1 MPASQLLF
9 FSPFALFNF
18 SIVSI
23 VPIVPITPNSTNTP
37 LPMKKLL
44 LLFPLLCLFSMAV
57 FAEGNPV
64 ADPDAVVVSGKMRFT
79 VLTPQMIRIQ
89 YSPTAHFEDR
99 ATFTVVNRR
108 LPVPEFTSTTRDGY
122 LTIQTSALTLRYKE
136 GTRPIPAQKSSTN
149 LSITF
154 TLGGQE
160 VVWYPG
166 KDDALNLRGT
176 QRTLDNVA
184 GDTQRDRL
192 EQGILSCSGWAVIDE
207 SPAATRGDG
216 SRSFPMEPKE
226 QGGMD
231 WVAQPLDAQAYD
243 WYFLGYGHDYTAALG
258 DFVKVAGRIPLP
270 PAYLFGY
277 WYSRYWAYSQSEF
290 MQIVNDIE
298 RNKIPLD
305 VMIFDMD
312 WHTAGWT
319 GWTWNKK
326 LIPDPKGL
334 INWMHK
340 HGLRVALNL
349 HPADGIDNDEEY
361 YDVLSRDLGRDPA
374 KGETIPWELEDY
386 DFYKAMFKDI
396 IRAREAEG
404 VDFWWLDWQQWLI
417 NKQID
422 GLGQTFWHNHVFFED
437 MRLNRPDRRPTI
449 YHRWGGL
456 GSHRYQIG
464 FSGDTYATWPT
475 LAYQPYFTATASNVG
490 YGYWGHDLGG
500 HQQQGDNNPELYLR
514 WMQYGV
520 FSPIFR
526 THATNASNIERRIW
540 KFPNFPQLR
549 ETVILRYALF
559 PYIYTAA
566 RETYDTGV
574 GICRPLYYQ
583 WPEIPEAYRYED
595 EYLFGPDILVAP
607 VTSPVDDEGL
617 ARRTTWLPD
626 GLWYDVAAAEL
637 VRGGVTFN
645 DGYTLD
651 QIPYFYRAGSIIP
664 LNPAQNT
671 VMLRPSSNILRV
683 VPGADGTGTLYEDA
697 FDTDGYKQGEYTFT
711 RVSQTRT
718 ADAVEVCI
726 AAREGAFDGM
736 PDSRSYTF
744 ELLGMAAAPTAVF
757 LDGKA
762 VSDSSFSYDEAA
774 HVITVTLSD
783 IPCTSS
789 VTLRVEAPS
798 LSPVSREPL
807 TLADT
812 YEPYVDATATTGYW
826 VTGSAIPGGT
836 QQLEPYPDGTYRFHG
851 TLSAGSFRI
860 MNTATATSATRYTA
874 PRYADV
880 SIVGSSPSKSMTAS
894 AAAKE
899 NAEWN
904 VPFTESRYRFTLNPS
919 KQTLEGELF
928 IPWGELYIA
937 GGCIAAGQADK
948 WHVEMAKPFTRSATN
963 PHVWT
968 WTGEL
973 RAYAGNEQANRFK
986 LLAQKD
992 WGPRSLHPY
1001 KQDEPL
1007 VGSTRAS
1014 QLDGDHKWTIGDD
1027 GWYRITVDVFRETI
1041 DATYLGKDFDP
1052 SSVAAQPAAQQGSL
1066 SDKGFYS
1073 LLGTSVPNPSA
1084 KGIYITQG
1092 RKYLVR

>member
-1 MPASQLLF
+1 
-9 FSPFALFNF
+9 
-18 SIVSI
+18 
-23 VPIVPITPNSTNTP
+23 
-37 LPMKKLL
+37 MKKS
-44 LLFPLLCLFSMAV
+44 LLFPLLCLFALAA

-64 ADPDAVVVSGKMRFT
+64 ADPDAVVISGRMRFT

-89 YSPTAHFEDR
+89 YSPTSNFEDR

-108 LPVPEFTSTTRDGY
+108 LPVPQFTTTTEDGY
-122 LTIQTSALTLRYKE
+122 LTIRTSALTLRYKE
-136 GTRPIPAQKSSTN
+136 GTRPNPAQKSPTN
-149 LSITF
+149 LSVTF
-154 TLGGQE
+154 NLNGQD
-160 VVWYPG
+160 VIWYPG

-184 GDTQRDRL
+184 GDTQRDKL
-192 EQGILSCSGWAVIDE
+192 EQGILSRSGWAVIDE
-207 SPAATRGDG
+207 SPTATRGDG

-226 QGGMD
+226 EGGMD
-231 WVAQPLDAQAYD
+231 WVAQPLEAQAYD

-258 DFVKVAGRIPLP
+258 DFVRVAGRIPLP

-277 WYSRYWAYSQSEF
+277 WYSRYWAYTQSEF

-298 RNKIPLD
+298 KNKIPLD

-312 WHTAGWT
+312 WHTEGWT
-319 GWTWNKK
+319 GWTWNKR
-326 LIPDPKGL
+326 LIPNPKGL
-334 INWMHK
+334 ITWMHS

-349 HPADGIDNDEEY
+349 HPADGVDNDEEF
-361 YDVLSRDLGRDPA
+361 YDVLSRDLGRDPS

-386 DFYKAMFKDI
+386 DFYKAMFSDI

-475 LAYQPYFTATASNVG
+475 LAYQPYFTSTASNVG

-500 HQQQGDNNPELYLR
+500 HQQSGANNPELYLR

-540 KFPNFPQLR
+540 KFSNFTQLR

-559 PYIYTAA
+559 PYIYTSA
-566 RETYDTGV
+566 REAYDTGV

-583 WPEIPEAYRYED
+583 WPETSEAYRYED
-595 EYLFGPDILVAP
+595 EYLFGSDILVAP
-607 VTSPVDDEGL
+607 VTSPVEGDGL
-617 ARRTTWLPD
+617 ARRTTWLPE
-626 GLWYDVAAAEL
+626 GLWYDVAAGCL
-637 VRGGVTFN
+637 VRGGVTFTE
-645 DGYTLD
+645 GYTLD

-664 LNPAQNT
+664 LNPAQRT
-671 VMLRPSSNILRV
+671 VMERPSSLILRV

-697 FDTDGYKQGEYTFT
+697 FDNDRYKQGECTFT
-711 RVSQTRT
+711 RISQTRT
-718 ADAVEVCI
+718 DEAVTVTI
-726 AAREGAFDGM
+726 AAREGAFEGM
-736 PDSRSYTF
+736 PDKRSYTL
-744 ELLGMAAAPTAVF
+744 ELLGIAAAPTAIS

-762 VSDSSFSYDEAA
+762 VSDSSYSYDEASQTL
-774 HVITVTLSD
+774 TVTLAD
-783 IPCTSS
+783 VACASS

-798 LSPVSREPL
+798 AAPVSREAQ
-807 TLADT
+807 TFTDT
-812 YEPYVDATATTGYW
+812 YAPYADATQTKGYW
-826 VTGSAIPGGT
+826 ITGTAVPGGT

-851 TLSAGSFRI
+851 SLSAGTLRI
-860 MNTATATSATRYTA
+860 MNTATESSATRYTA
-874 PRYADV
+874 PRYTDV
-880 SIVGSSPSKSMTAS
+880 SLIGSAVTKSVTPTQ
-894 AAAKE
+894 AAKDG
-899 NAEWN
+899 AEWV
-904 VPFTESRYRFTLNPS
+904 VPFTENRYRFTLNPS
-919 KQTLEGELF
+919 KMTLTGELF
-928 IPWGELYIA
+928 VPWGELYIA
-937 GGCIAAGQADK
+937 GGCIAPKQTDK
-948 WHVEMAKPFTRSATN
+948 WHVEMAIPFTRSVTN
-963 PHVWT
+963 PNVWT

-973 RAYAGNEQANRFK
+973 KAYSGNEQPRRFK

-992 WGPRSLHPY
+992 WSPRSLHPY
-1001 KQDEPL
+1001 TQDEPL
-1007 VGSTRAS
+1007 VTSTRAS
-1014 QLDGDHKWTIGDD
+1014 ERDGDDKWAISDD

-1041 DATYLGKDFDP
+1041 AAIYLGKDYDP
-1052 SSVAAQPAAQQGSL
+1052 DSVTSPLVQEGQEEGSAFFTL
-1066 SDKGFYS
+1066 F
-1073 LLGTSVPNPSA
+1073 GTSVTAPIE
-1084 KGIYITQG
+1084 KGIYIHQG
-1092 RKYLVR
+1092 RKILVR